1 MTDGNAMASRAT
13 NVDATVDLPAMS
25 GALSIAALIE
35 AKIRLFTPMIVIYVA
50 GYIGLTA
57 LAAFAKGF
65 MALKVIGALN
75 VGFFLIACNYVLS
88 LIIALAY
95 VRVANGILDPM
106 VRRLVST
113 PFGKGAPR

>member
-1 MTDGNAMASRAT
+1 MADIAK
-13 NVDATVDLPAMS
+13 VS
-25 GALSIAALIE
+25 GAQVAAGAWIDGVQSAEFKTLIDTKRRSIV
-35 AKIRLFTPMIVIYVA
+35 PMIVIYVV

-57 LAAFAKGF
+57 LAGFAKDL

-106 VRRLVST
+106 VRRLVSAS
-113 PFGKGAPR
+113 FGEGAPR